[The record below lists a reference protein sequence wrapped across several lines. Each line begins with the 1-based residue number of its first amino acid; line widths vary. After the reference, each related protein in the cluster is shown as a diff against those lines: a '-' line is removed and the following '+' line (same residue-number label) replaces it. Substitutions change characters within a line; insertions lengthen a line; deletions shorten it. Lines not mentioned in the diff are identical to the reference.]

1 MQRRGSHSSQASGLS
16 GQLYNLGEG
25 RSGTYQELRESNIK
39 RNEAK
44 LLALGLGGSDSGKGG
59 LGKPASTGK
68 EKGKKKVKSDSEEDD
83 DSATSSQEEEESPGE
98 IQISIVSY
106 SFSFFLMQKKSLV
119 AVVVGRKSQMSR
131 KTLGNA

>member
-1 MQRRGSHSSQASGLS
+1 MLS
-16 GQLYNLGEG
+16 DQLFSLGDG

-39 RNEAK
+39 RNEAF
-44 LLALGLGGSDSGKGG
+44 LVALGLGGSDSGKGG
-59 LGKPASTGK
+59 LGKLASTGK
-68 EKGKKKVKSDSEEDD
+68 EKKGKRKVRSDSEEDD
-83 DSATSSQEEEESPGE
+83 DSATSSQGEKESPGE